1 MTNQKIVAP
10 EGMQWIAGGEFLMGS
25 DDFYP
30 EERPVREVQVE
41 GFWLD
46 IMPVTNLDFSLFI
59 AETGYITLAEQPP
72 LAEEYPDVAAENL
85 VAGSMVFQSPG
96 KKVRPSHYSDWW
108 SYIPGACWHRP
119 DGVNSLTH
127 EDAQLPVVQ
136 IAFADA
142 LAYAHWAGKR
152 LPLEA
157 EWEFA
162 ACGGLQPS
170 PYAWGADFMPEGKKM
185 ANTWQGP
192 FPFAGDVAPG
202 SYFSTSP
209 VGAFPAN
216 PFGLH
221 DMIGN
226 VWEWTADNWMPDHH
240 PAQRS
245 CCSSSKEM
253 KRGYD
258 EIRKV
263 LKGGSH
269 LCAPNYCQRYRPAAR
284 QGQSVDGATTHIGF
298 RCAK

>member
-1 MTNQKIVAP
+1 MTAQKKDAP

-30 EERPVREVQVE
+30 EERPVRRVKVE

-46 IMPVTNLDFSLFI
+46 IMPVTNRDFSKFVT
-59 AETGYITLAEQPP
+59 ETGYITLAERIPS
-72 LAEEYPDVAAENL
+72 AEDYPDVDTGCL
-85 VAGSMVFQSPG
+85 VAGSMVFRSPA
-96 KKVRPSHYSDWW
+96 KSVQPSHYSDWW
-108 SYIPGACWHRP
+108 VYVPGACWHRP
-119 DGVNSLTH
+119 DGINSLTH
-127 EDAQLPVVQ
+127 IDALLPVVQ

-142 LAYAHWAGKR
+142 LAYARWAGKR
-152 LPLEA
+152 LPCES

-162 ACGGLQPS
+162 ACGGSLPA
-170 PYAWGADFMPEGKKM
+170 PYAWGADFMPNGRKM
-185 ANTWQGP
+185 ANTWHGL
-192 FPFAGDVAPG
+192 FPFAGDAGPDN
-202 SYFSTSP
+202 YFSTSP

-216 PFGLH
+216 SFGLH

-226 VWEWTADNWMPDHH
+226 VWEWTADSWMPGH
-240 PAQRS
+240 PKSQRS
-245 CCSSSKEM
+245 CCSAEVEQKTD
-253 KRGYD
+253 GVD
-258 EIRKV
+258 VRKI